1 MLKNVKPRF
10 QAWLVVYL
18 NSKKNASFREW
29 PFCVQKKCTCH
40 LLQKKNASFRN
51 IGAREEGGGRQG
63 RREEKTGLEAARI
76 KQTQANV
83 CG

>member
-18 NSKKNASFREW
+18 NSKKQNASFREW
-29 PFCVQKKCTCH
+29 PFCVQKNVHVICC
-40 LLQKKNASFRN
+40 KNKILVSE
-51 IGAREEGGGRQG
+51 ILEPG
-63 RREEKTGLEAARI
+63 RRGEEDRGEEKRRQEAART
-76 KQTQANV
+76 KQTRANV